1 MIVARS
7 MDPWFAQ
14 HNPQIHTLPPT
25 YIGGERGVREREEGR
40 WEREGGRGKEGE
52 GEQCPMP
59 QHTFSVQAI

>member
-14 HNPQIHTLPPT
+14 HNTLRPT

-40 WEREGGRGKEGE
+40 WEREGWRGRA
-52 GEQCPMP
+52 MP
-59 QHTFSVQAI
+59 NASAHISVQAI